1 MESGRFLIVEAAPNP
16 NNDIYHDVWTRF
28 CGNLVRIQIRSHAF
42 AENPRTWTRT
52 RTGPGNNREKNIKM
66 IDGIYDVAFRCARDD
81 GWEAYALSHSAYGFG
96 DNLAEARKDITEA
109 LALLVE
115 QPENRIRLNEYHER
129 LVLAAD
135 EHHADVWLRVH
146 HDTDPNHALSRREIV
161 GKLQNEPEK
170 CGIFDNGLS
179 LNGDIIVLAC
189 LPDDMLGDIFTQ
201 VASAH
206 RLYLAVPYPEGLCLR
221 RMHTNEATDRTP
233 ESEINI
239 ASLNLGAGS
248 TVDDFIRATSADH
261 NHDVTREEY
270 LEA

>member
-1 MESGRFLIVEAAPNP
+1 MESGRFLIVEAASNP

-28 CGNLVRIQIRSHAF
+28 CEITVAYNYGRMPSRKIP
-42 AENPRTWTRT
+42 E
-52 RTGPGNNREKNIKM
+52 PGNNREKNTKM
-66 IDGIYDVAFRCARDD
+66 IDGIYDVAFRCTRDD
-81 GWEAYALSHSAYGFG
+81 GWEAYALPHSAYGFG

-129 LVLAAD
+129 LILAAD
-135 EHHADVWLRVH
+135 EHHADVWLRAH
-146 HDTDPNHALSRREIV
+146 HETDPNHALSRREIV
-161 GKLQNEPEK
+161 GKLQNEPGK

-189 LPDDMLGDIFTQ
+189 LPDDILGDVFTQ

-206 RLYLAVPYPEGLCLR
+206 RLYLAVAYPEGLCLR

-248 TVDDFIRATSADH
+248 TVDDFIRVTSADH

-270 LEA
+270 LVA